1 MQPHGAVQDVR
12 RRHFQDRPGG
22 YINCLDSGGFGGVTI
37 TKSLSIVCEG
47 VIADGALT
55 FIRVGGSN
63 ISFNGTGAD
72 GSLGGTVLSYKD
84 NRINGN
90 ASDGTAVPA
99 VGLE

>member
-47 VIADGALT
+47 VIADGARLKKW
-55 FIRVGGSN
+55 
-63 ISFNGTGAD
+63 
-72 GSLGGTVLSYKD
+72 VLP
-84 NRINGN
+84 RI
-90 ASDGTAVPA
+90 AVT
-99 VGLE
+99 LY